1 MDLGGWLRSLGL
13 DQYEATFRANEI
25 DTDVLPELTEIDLE
39 KLGVPLGHRKRLLK
53 AIAGLAAA
61 EKLAP
66 TLGPAPV
73 RPETDAAERRQ
84 VTVMFSDLVGS
95 TALSARMDPEDLREV
110 ISAYQ
115 KCVAETVRR
124 FGGFVAKYMGDGVLV
139 YFGYPQA
146 HEDDAERAVRAG
158 LELIAAVAGLKTRAS
173 LQTRVGIATGLV
185 VVGDLIGSGEAQERG
200 IVGET
205 PNLAARLQG
214 IAEPN
219 TVVIAEGTRKL
230 LGNLFE
236 LEDLG
241 AKGPQGHRRAGA
253 GLGGAAGEFGGRPL
267 RGAARDRPDRPGRAG
282 RRTRIAAA
290 ALVESKDRRRPGG
303 APFRRGRYRQIA
315 AHGRAA
321 GTPRQRAAH
330 ALALFLLAAAHRQ
343 RVLSDHRPDGTCRRT
358 GARRHPASEA
368 RQARCAAGADLDLHP
383 GRRALCRDAVAAERW
398 TLSRARA
405 DPGAAPATNAGSA
418 HCRKSRRWHAKI
430 RC

>member
-1 MDLGGWLRSLGL
+1 MDIDGWLRGIGLEQYAQTFRDNAIDADVLRDLTDEHLRELGL
-13 DQYEATFRANEI
+13 
-25 DTDVLPELTEIDLE
+25 
-39 KLGVPLGHRKRLLK
+39 PLGARLKLLR
-53 AIAGLAAA
+53 AVAALGTS
-61 EKLAP
+61 EQTP
-66 TLGPAPV
+66 TSPEITPPAP
-73 RPETDAAERRQ
+73 RTDAERRQ

-124 FGGFVAKYMGDGVLV
+124 FDGFVAKYMGDGVLM

-158 LELIAAVAGLKTRAS
+158 LELIAAVSALKSPLS

-241 AKGPQGHRRAGA
+241 AKDLKGIAGPVRAWAALRASSVESRFEALHAA
-253 GLGGAAGEFGGRPL
+253 GL
-267 RGAARDRPDRPGRAG
+267 
-282 RRTRIAAA
+282 T
-290 ALVESKDRRRPGG
+290 ALVGREEEIELLLRRWATSKDRRRPGG
-303 APFRRGRYRQIA
+303 VALRRGRHRQIA

-321 GTPRQRAAH
+321 GTPRHRTAH
-330 ALALFLLAAAHRQ
+330 TLALFLLAAAHRQ
-343 RVLSDHRPDGTCRRT
+343 RALSDHRPDGACRRT
-358 GARRHPASEA
+358 GARRHAASEA
-368 RQARCAAGADLDLHP
+368 RQARCAAGADRDLARMP
-383 GRRALCRDAVAAERW
+383 RSSPRCCRSRMMDAIPR
-398 TLSRARA
+398 S
-405 DPGAAPATNAGSA
+405 N
-418 HCRKSRRWHAKI
+418 
-430 RC
+430 